1 MGTRTKC
8 NALLTELSSS
18 LNLENKLGLDV
29 HRRADYPN
37 MVMGKDRIQ
46 VLPAALERSTK
57 L

>member
-29 HRRADYPN
+29 HRRADYPD